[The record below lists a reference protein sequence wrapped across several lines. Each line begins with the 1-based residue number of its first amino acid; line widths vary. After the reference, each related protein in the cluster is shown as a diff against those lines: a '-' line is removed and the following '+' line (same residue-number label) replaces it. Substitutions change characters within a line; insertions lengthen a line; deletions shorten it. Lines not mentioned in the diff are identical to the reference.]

1 MLSTVAKRYAV
12 ALFAAVLEAGRV
24 EKVDAEAK
32 SVARL
37 FDDRLVKD
45 FLTSP
50 QIPAE
55 RKKDV
60 LRKQFG
66 GRLDPLMVNLLML
79 LVDKKRIGELP
90 QIMEHFD
97 VLTDQSRGVEEAT
110 IVSAVPLS
118 AEQQQAIEDQLKRF
132 SAYGQLRIT
141 AQVDPSLLGGVMV
154 RLGRNLVLDGTVS
167 SRMQA
172 LRSRLDRVV
181 RQGL

>member
-12 ALFAAVLEAGRV
+12 ALFAAAQEAGRV
-24 EKVDAEAK
+24 EKIDAEAK
-32 SVARL
+32 VVARL
-37 FDDRLVKD
+37 FDDRQVRD

-50 QIPAE
+50 QIPVE
-55 RKKDV
+55 RKKDA

-66 GRLDPLMVNLLML
+66 GRLDPLLVNLLQL

-118 AEQQQAIEDQLKRF
+118 DEQRQAIEQQLKRF
-132 SAYGQLRIT
+132 SAYGQLRINT
-141 AQVDPSLLGGVMV
+141 VIDPALLGGVLV
-154 RLGRNLVLDGTVS
+154 RLGRNLVLDGTLS
-167 SRMQA
+167 SRMTA
-172 LRSRLDRVV
+172 LRSRLDRAV
-181 RQGL
+181 RQG